1 MADYYTGLGFQ
12 NLGKNI
18 LELLQESDKPIGNL
32 ARGDIQGAKQGYSNY
47 LDEQAKVLMT
57 PEGAIDLINPMAKVG
72 GLLGTIKNSS
82 LLTGDA
88 WKQANKVSQ
97 RQVRNNDVVNALQQL
112 KAGKIDNETYRSVM
126 KEKMPVG
133 LLDEVPTPPSLHDI
147 EQSILATAGERGVSK
162 GILGKTKKIAD
173 GTRISSRLD
182 IPSYN
187 DFDKWIVSAHDGTTK
202 SGSVVGYGKT
212 AHLTN
217 NVLFQTN
224 PKAAFN
230 IALGKPKAT
239 IARINGDW
247 KNTDPDKLTKMAKE
261 KLNDP
266 DWVQVGM
273 NPFRGSSFYDKK
285 DLMPLSSAEEVIQV
299 GNLVLAKKPV
309 KVSPND
315 PMFSFIDTET
325 GGLLSF

>member
-1 MADYYTGLGFQ
+1 M
-12 NLGKNI
+12 NLQDI
-18 LELLQESDKPIGNL
+18 LQSGYQQFKQSDIPVATLLRGEYNNFFPSVGRNL
-32 ARGDIQGAKQGYSNY
+32 SAQ
-47 LDEQAKVLMT
+47 LDTLST

-162 GILGKTKKIAD
+162 GILGKNKKITD

-187 DFDKWIVSAHDGTTK
+187 DYDKWIVSAHDGTTK

-315 PMFSFIDTET
+315 PMFSFIDKET